1 VRLASLAFVRC
12 ATAPPLLLFRR
23 FDTPGPTESPPLLA
37 RAAAGRAHVYNMLL
51 AQHAI
56 DDVRLER
63 GRYSQKRFRLCR
75 VSVTTCDRV
84 NVPTCQHVEEATC
97 KRMNA
102 MCQHGQVSAGENG
115 CKTESENR
123 A

>member
-1 VRLASLAFVRC
+1 MLAFVRC

-23 FDTPGPTESPPLLA
+23 FDTPGPTESPPQLA

-63 GRYSQKRFRLCR
+63 GRHRQKRFRLCR
-75 VSVTTCDRV
+75 VSVTTCALAIV
-84 NVPTCQHVEEATC
+84 TTCQHVEVATC

-102 MCQHGQVSAGENG
+102 ICQHDQVSA
-115 CKTESENR
+115 
-123 A
+123 